1 MDDEDFLLDEGE
13 DIEEG
18 YFIPPSEDD
27 ADDDLDE
34 EFVDTGKTRRTK
46 AELAEFKGKLT
57 ERELDMSNRYTLIK
71 TSDDKNLEKVVD
83 ARMPGNVIDAIRNIL
98 ASDPI
103 NTSAQKI
110 ENDIKDVFN
119 LQGHNRIPASIYS
132 PSRRMRGNEMGDD
145 YGNTDDAGFNEE
157 LIKEARLQVE
167 EFIGYLASRDLSKDT
182 AMSRKQKQKNIP
194 AFIIFLFN
202 AGMYDLI
209 LDCPTMPP
217 EYDRQIKNAF
227 RKLYKR
233 KYDVIEELA
242 QKYEEMGRKELAD
255 KVRSWNVRFFVL
267 EPNQILARS
276 SLAYLNITPEEI
288 ALYKEYR
295 PKYLNASNSITQETI
310 SDMIEVVIDEKAGL
324 REKLKDKT
332 KSKAIEEVKSLYREW
347 CKNNY
352 GSSEL
357 ADKIIWN
364 NFTD

>member
-13 DIEEG
+13 DVEEG
-18 YFIPPSEDD
+18 YFIPPSEEEDE
-27 ADDDLDE
+27 DLDDE
-34 EFVDTGKTRRTK
+34 LVETGRVRRTK
-46 AELAEFKGKLT
+46 AELAEFAGKLT
-57 ERELDMSNRYTLIK
+57 ERELDMSNKYTLIK

-83 ARMPGNVIDAIRNIL
+83 ARMPGNVIDAVRNIL
-98 ASDPI
+98 SSDPI

-110 ENDIKDVFN
+110 ESDIKDVFN

-132 PSRRMRGNEMGDD
+132 PNRRMRSSDLGDY
-145 YGNTDDAGFNEE
+145 YGNIDDDGFNEE

-167 EFIGYLASRDLSKDT
+167 EFIGYLANRDLSKDT
-182 AMSRKQKQKNIP
+182 GMSRKQKQKNIP

-217 EYDRQIKNAF
+217 EYDKQIKNAF
-227 RKLYKR
+227 KKLYQR

-242 QKYEEMGRKELAD
+242 KKYEEMGRQELAD
-255 KVRSWNVRFFVL
+255 KVRSWNIRFFDL

-295 PKYLNASNSITQETI
+295 PRYLNASNSITQETI

-324 REKLKDKT
+324 YEKLKDKT
-332 KSKAIEEVKSLYREW
+332 KSKAIEEVKSLYKEW

-352 GSSEL
+352 GNSEL
-357 ADKIIWN
+357 ADKIIWKD
-364 NFTD
+364 FTDD